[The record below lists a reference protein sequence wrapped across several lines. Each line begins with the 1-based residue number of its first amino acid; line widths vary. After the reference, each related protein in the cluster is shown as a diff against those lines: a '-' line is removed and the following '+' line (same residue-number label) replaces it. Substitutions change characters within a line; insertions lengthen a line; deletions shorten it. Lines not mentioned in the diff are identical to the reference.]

1 MDFPIQLTFKIVA
14 LAPQI
19 FVRDAQG
26 REVFYVRQKLLKL
39 KEKIHVFSDSSQS
52 REVYQINADRILDF
66 NAKYAF
72 TDPQGQ
78 MAGSIQRRGVKS
90 LWRAS
95 YEIAGPN
102 GPGVYQLEEENPWVK
117 VLDSLLGEI
126 PILGIFTGYFLHPKY
141 RMQEIATQRTVL
153 RITKSRSFLE
163 SKFQLDLEPG
173 VRLDPQNETAAV
185 LGVLLMTLLERQ
197 RG

>member
-26 REVFYVRQKLLKL
+26 REILYVRQKLLKL
-39 KEKIHVFSDSSQS
+39 KEKIHVFSDSGQS
-52 REVYQINADRILDF
+52 REVYQINADRVIDF

-78 MAGSIQRRGVKS
+78 VVGSIQRRGVKS

-95 YEIAGPN
+95 YEIAGPS
-102 GPGVYQLEEENPWVK
+102 GPGIYQLQEENPWVK

-141 RMQEIATQRTVL
+141 QVQEIATQRTVL